1 MATPGSSMPNQAEV
15 DQILRELGVPVL
27 SRPPAIPP
35 DADPE
40 DPAVI
45 AALSQLRKAEKDR
58 KPVTQFIATPG
69 DRLEQLYDEY
79 DQLKPQLDALETRV
93 GELKDAI
100 KATLHH
106 LDPRATKVQLYRLGR
121 SDGLA
126 LAAEEKTY
134 VNSDVL
140 KSQFPA
146 AYAAAVYKKP
156 QWGLRWVGSRSR
168 GQG

>member
-27 SRPPAIPP
+27 SRPPALPP

-45 AALSQLRKAEKDR
+45 ASLSQLRKADKDR
-58 KPVTQFIATPG
+58 KPVTQFIAIPG

-79 DQLKPQLDALETRV
+79 AQLKPQLDAMQARV
-93 GELKDAI
+93 EELKDSV

-106 LDPRATKVQLYRLGR
+106 LDPTATKVQLFRLGR
-121 SDGLA
+121 SDGLT

-140 KSQFPA
+140 KSKFPA